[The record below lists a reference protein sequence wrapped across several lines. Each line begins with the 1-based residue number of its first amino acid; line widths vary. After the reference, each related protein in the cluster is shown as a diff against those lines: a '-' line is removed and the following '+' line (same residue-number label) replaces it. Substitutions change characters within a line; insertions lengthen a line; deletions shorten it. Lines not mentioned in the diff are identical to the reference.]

1 MKKILSIVLVMALCL
16 GLFAAC
22 DAKPT
27 EPATSNL
34 ANAKQLLSLN
44 YKPSSK
50 DEIPVKSSDF
60 ELMSSVLVEGV
71 SYPVTW
77 TVSVTA
83 GPADSVKLDGNKVD
97 LTEKPAEEVKFTLTA
112 TIKDDKGNTE
122 TVSFNFM
129 TPAFEAPTADKV
141 VIKNVAENKY
151 ATGIEYKY
159 TSSSSGKVKMELP
172 LTENKAEAIAFTLI
186 TNDDG
191 TVSFKT
197 DCGKYLYCDG
207 NSVEFADAMGDYTK
221 YVLDVAEGGYYV
233 KCAVANYNGNPQYL
247 EIYSGYL
254 TCYGLNDSSN
264 HDLYIFALED
274 AAGAAGKVEKYTEG
288 SAPETTVPPTVD
300 SNDPAADSTLSIKD
314 AIALGASKAHNTY
327 TAGKYYVTGVI
338 TEVYSEQYGTMKL
351 TDAEGNILTIYGT
364 FDADGT
370 NRYDA
375 MATKPVA
382 GDTVT
387 IYGIV
392 GQYNDVAQIKNGWIT
407 AHTPAGS
414 APEVP
419 ETTAPAAPETTAPAG
434 AATGVVA
441 APEAGKA
448 YKFGM
453 VQANVGKTFYLAGG
467 MDGYYMAT
475 TTDMNAAIDVYLEST
490 EGGYYFYTMIN
501 GTKTYI
507 NMVVSGTHVN
517 GAYEAAASTVY
528 TFDAESKTLIAVVD
542 GIDYWFATRNDK
554 TYTTMGPCKTEYK
567 GFFGQFY
574 G

>member
-71 SYPVTW
+71 SYPVEW

-97 LTEKPAEEVKFTLTA
+97 LTEKPTEEVKFTLTA

-288 SAPETTVPPTVD
+288 SAPETTE
-300 SNDPAADSTLSIKD
+300 ST
-314 AIALGASKAHNTY
+314 
-327 TAGKYYVTGVI
+327 
-338 TEVYSEQYGTMKL
+338 E
-351 TDAEGNILTIYGT
+351 
-364 FDADGT
+364 
-370 NRYDA
+370 
-375 MATKPVA
+375 
-382 GDTVT
+382 
-387 IYGIV
+387 
-392 GQYNDVAQIKNGWIT
+392 
-407 AHTPAGS
+407 
-414 APEVP
+414 
-419 ETTAPAAPETTAPAG
+419 APET
-434 AATGVVA
+434 
-441 APEAGKA
+441 GKA

-453 VQANVGKTFYLAGG
+453 VQGNVGKTFYLAGG

-475 TTDMNAAIDVYLEST
+475 TTDMNAAIDVYLEAT

>member
-159 TSSSSGKVKMELP
+159 TSSSGKVKMELP

-338 TEVYSEQYGTMKL
+338 TEVYSEQYGNMKL

-375 MATKPVA
+375 MSVKPVA

-419 ETTAPAAPETTAPAG
+419 ETTAPAAPETTAPAAG
-434 AATGVVA
+434 GVVG

-453 VQANVGKTFYLAGG
+453 VQANVGQTLYATHELQDNKYIKSTADAAAAPDFFAEKVDGG
-467 MDGYYMAT
+467 FK
-475 TTDMNAAIDVYLEST
+475 
-490 EGGYYFYTMIN
+490 FYT
-501 GTKTYI
+501 
-507 NMVVSGTHVN
+507 
-517 GAYEAAASTVY
+517 
-528 TFDAESKTLIAVVD
+528 LIDNVK
-542 GIDYWFATRNDK
+542 N
-554 TYTTMGPCKTEYK
+554 
-567 GFFGQFY
+567 
-574 G
+574 

>member
-1 MKKILSIVLVMALCL
+1 MKKILSILLVMALCL

-22 DAKPT
+22 NANPT

-34 ANAKQLLSLN
+34 ANAKKLVFN
-44 YKPSSK
+44 TYKPASK
-50 DEIPVKSSDF
+50 DEVPVKSADF
-60 ELMSSVLVEGV
+60 ELLSSVLVEGV
-71 SYPVTW
+71 SYPVEW

-83 GPADSVKLDGNKVD
+83 GPADAVKLDGNKVD

-112 TIKDDKGNTE
+112 TIKDEKGNTE

-129 TPAFEAPTADKV
+129 TPAFEAPAADKV

-151 ATGIEYKY
+151 TTGIEYKY
-159 TSSSSGKVKMELP
+159 TSSSGKVKMELP
-172 LTENKAEAIAFTLI
+172 LTESKAEAIAFTLVN
-186 TNDDG
+186 NDDG
-191 TVSFKT
+191 SVSFKT
-197 DCGKYLYCDG
+197 DCGKYLFCDA
-207 NSVEFADAMGDYTK
+207 NSVEFADEMGDYTK
-221 YVLDVAEGGYYV
+221 FILDVAEGGYYV

-274 AAGAAGKVEKYTEG
+274 ASGANGKVEKYVEG
-288 SAPETTVPPTVD
+288 SAPETTVPPTQD

-314 AIALGASKAHNTY
+314 ALALGASKAHNTY

-338 TEVYSEQYGTMKL
+338 TEVYSEQYGNMKI

-364 FDADGT
+364 YDADGT

-375 MATKPVA
+375 MAVKPVA

-392 GQYNDVAQIKNGWIT
+392 GQYNDTPQIKNGWIT

-434 AATGVVA
+434 GNEGGSLQNGAKVVIW
-441 APEAGKA
+441 APAYGKA
-448 YKFGM
+448 FSSEKTSHY
-453 VQANVGKTFYLAGG
+453 NVGV
-467 MDGYYMAT
+467 D
-475 TTDMNAAIDVYLEST
+475 
-490 EGGYYFYTMIN
+490 
-501 GTKTYI
+501 
-507 NMVVSGTHVN
+507 VSGDPLTGFGDTEIFTVIVN
-517 GAYEAAASTVY
+517 DDGTYSFEQNGQKLGMEDQYSSLNLGAAHDKWELTSLGNGLYWVKNVVRGNYIEWYNQYNNWSSYTKPEGDDQYELS
-528 TFDAESKTLIAVVD
+528 FFVV
-542 GIDYWFATRNDK
+542 G
-554 TYTTMGPCKTEYK
+554 
-567 GFFGQFY
+567 
-574 G
+574 